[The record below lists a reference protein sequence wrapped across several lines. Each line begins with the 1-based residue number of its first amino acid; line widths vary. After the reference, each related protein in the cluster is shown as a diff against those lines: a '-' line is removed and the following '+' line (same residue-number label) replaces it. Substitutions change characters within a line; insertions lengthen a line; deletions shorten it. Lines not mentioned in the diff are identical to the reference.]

1 VEKNKHLQHLNS
13 DRFLKTVSDAILT
26 LDPDLNITGWN
37 RAAELMYG
45 WNAAEVMNKSVVEV
59 TEVKYLHDSQEDAIH
74 TLFETGFWSGEV
86 IQKRKTGE
94 KTNVRISFTLITNES
109 GIPVGIVAV
118 NHDLKHHTNHE
129 AELVNLT
136 QFPSENPNPVLRIT
150 HNGSIVFANAAAQ
163 EILHKSQGDVRRLL
177 LDLWIQYA
185 KKALESG
192 LRQTTET
199 TLDDKI
205 FTFEITPIPEASYV
219 NIYGRDVTERIKAE
233 TELKKNHRA
242 LTERVK
248 ELTCL
253 YHAIQAMESTTS
265 LDDLGPR
272 IIELLVPAMQF
283 PEITVPVLEIDDK
296 RFTHPRFKTDQT
308 HNIHSDIVLDSKKVG
323 QLSVY
328 YTINLPFLIPEEQNM
343 LNALSESLSGWL
355 HRQQMDA
362 TITEYSQNLE
372 SLVNERTQKLEES
385 EQRARTQYQGI
396 PIPILT
402 WQKTDDDFILI
413 DYNKANDVLT
423 KGQIKHHLGVTA
435 NTFFE
440 KNPDMLEDLWNC
452 YNERVT
458 IKRERLYTL
467 LTTGEPK
474 FFALTY
480 GFIFPDL
487 VLIHAEDISER
498 RRLEDELRASE
509 EQYRNLF
516 LIARDGI
523 LLADSSGNVI
533 SANPSAA
540 RILGYESIQAMVGSS
555 IPDLYYDPD
564 RQRVIMT
571 QLLQNGYLDNFEVKI
586 KRKDGSIADVLASSI
601 IRKNRDG
608 SIAQIETIFTDI
620 SSRKQEERDMRRR
633 LMKFQLE
640 EGRLYFVQDDVP
652 ILAQEAFRDLL
663 NAGYEGIAVS
673 RSIESDFR
681 QLITGV
687 YTYHRLTEQGTEI
700 TSLNITT
707 LHQLFEEHP
716 HNTVFLIDC
725 LDYLSIKN
733 GFAEVLRFVYWLK
746 DIVTMNG
753 NIGILVGDPAI
764 FSKNE
769 LHAFEKETLPITVRN
784 PQIPADLLE
793 ILHFIHRQNGF
804 GIQPKYADIQRF
816 LGISKPTNSKR
827 IQQLI
832 ENGYVREFARG
843 SRKCLQLSYSGV
855 QLVSS

>member
-1 VEKNKHLQHLNS
+1 METNKHLPHLNS
-13 DRFLKTVSDAILT
+13 DRFLQTVSDAILA
-26 LDPDLNITGWN
+26 LDPDLNIMGWN
-37 RAAELMYG
+37 RAAERMYG
-45 WNAAEVMNKSVVEV
+45 WNAAEVMNKSFVEV

-74 TLFETGFWSGEV
+74 RLFETGFWSGEV
-86 IQKRKTGE
+86 IQKQKTGE
-94 KTNVRISFTLITNES
+94 NAHVRTSLTLITNES
-109 GIPVGIVAV
+109 GTPVGIVAV
-118 NHDLKHHTNHE
+118 NHDLKHHKNIE
-129 AELVNLT
+129 AELVSLV
-136 QFPSENPNPVLRIT
+136 QFPSENPNPVLRIA

-163 EILHKSQGDVRRLL
+163 EILHKSQGDARRSLL
-177 LDLWIQYA
+177 ELWNQYA
-185 KKALESG
+185 KKALQSG
-192 LRQTTET
+192 LRET
-199 TLDDKI
+199 AEITLDDLI
-205 FTFEITPIPEASYV
+205 FAFEITPVPEASYV

-233 TELKKNHRA
+233 TELKKSHWT

-253 YHAIQAMESTTS
+253 YHAIQAMETTTS

-283 PEITVPVLEIDDK
+283 PEITAPVLEIQDA
-296 RFTHPRFKTDQT
+296 RFTHPSFKTGLT

-328 YTINLPFLIPEEQNM
+328 YTLNLPFLIPEEQNM

-355 HRQQMDA
+355 HRKHMDA
-362 TITEYSQNLE
+362 KIIEYSHNLE
-372 SLVNERTQKLEES
+372 NLVNERTQKLEES
-385 EQRARTQYQGI
+385 DDHARTQYQGI

-423 KGQIKHHLGVTA
+423 KGQIKHYLGATA
-435 NTFFE
+435 STFFE
-440 KNPDMLEDLWNC
+440 KNPDMLEDLWHC
-452 YNERVT
+452 YNEHIT

-467 LTTGEPK
+467 LTTGEPR

-480 GFIFPDL
+480 GFISPDL
-487 VLIHAEDISER
+487 VLIHVEDISER
-498 RRLEDELRASE
+498 KRLEDELRASE

-516 LIARDGI
+516 LVARDGI
-523 LLADSSGNVI
+523 LLADSSGNII
-533 SANPSAA
+533 SANPAAA
-540 RILGYESIQAMVGSS
+540 RILGYESIQTMIGSS

-564 RQRVIMT
+564 RRRIIMT

-601 IRKNRDG
+601 LRKNRDG
-608 SIAQIETIFTDI
+608 SIVQIETVFTDI

-640 EGRLYFVQDDVP
+640 DGRLYFVQDDVP
-652 ILAQEAFRDLL
+652 ILAQEAYRDLL

-673 RSIESDFR
+673 RSTESDFR
-681 QLITGV
+681 QLINGA

-700 TSLNITT
+700 TSLNMTT
-707 LHQLFEEHP
+707 LHQLFVEHP
-716 HNTVFLIDC
+716 RNTVFLIDC

-733 GFAEVLRFVYWLK
+733 GFDEVLRFVYWLK
-746 DIVTMNG
+746 DIVIMNG

-769 LHAFEKETLPITVRN
+769 LHAFEKEMLPITVRN

-793 ILHFIHRQNGF
+793 IVHFIHRQNGF

-816 LGISKPTNSKR
+816 LGISKPTTSKR

-855 QLVSS
+855 RLVSS